1 MNKDEFVKIMESI
14 KTLQEYEVQYI
25 LPEDFNFYGVV
36 PFDMSISAGVA
47 YVRLVAPSLE
57 EAVNRVEK
65 YFMNGLNYD
74 E

>member
-1 MNKDEFVKIMESI
+1 MKKDDFVNLMEKIKS
-14 KTLQEYEVQYI
+14 LQEYEVQYVI
-25 LPEDFNFYGVV
+25 PEDFDFYGVV
-36 PFDMSISAGVA
+36 PFDMKISSGIA

-65 YFMNGLNYD
+65 YFMGGMNY

>member
-1 MNKDEFVKIMESI
+1 MKKDDFVNLMEKIKS
-14 KTLQEYEVQYI
+14 LQEYEVQYI
-25 LPEDFNFYGVV
+25 IPEDFDFYGVV
-36 PFDMSISAGVA
+36 PFDMSISSGVA

-65 YFMNGLNYD
+65 YFMGGMNY